1 MKFILQLILCCKKIG
16 TVMANNSIN
25 VNKIYLSPQII
36 ATKKYHD
43 IYVIATNKTNHN
55 QNAGI
60 TILTLT

>member
-1 MKFILQLILCCKKIG
+1 
-16 TVMANNSIN
+16 MANNSIN

-43 IYVIATNKTNHN
+43 IYVIATYKTNHN